1 MKLNEQKIGFLGAG
15 KMASAII
22 RGLLKSGIPKENIFA
37 GEKYEPSAEIARK
50 DFGIFVTA
58 DNADVVNR
66 ADILIIAVKPKDIA
80 AALSTA
86 GSLGKKL
93 FISIAAG
100 VTTASLEEMV
110 GKEARVVRVMPNIC
124 ATVLESATGICPGKN
139 ATKEDVDLA
148 KAVFSTVGVAMEVP
162 EDLLDAVTG
171 LSGSGPAYIFP
182 IIEAMADGGVYEGLD
197 RKTAMILAAQTVIGA
212 ARMVIETGDHPAEL
226 KDMVCSPAGTTIVGI
241 QTLEEYKIRAAF
253 MNAVINGAEK
263 SKEIGKKK

>member
-22 RGLLKSGIPKENIFA
+22 RGLLKSGISKENICA
-37 GEKYEPSAEIARK
+37 GEKYEPSAEVARK

-58 DNADVVNR
+58 DNAEIVKRSDV
-66 ADILIIAVKPKDIA
+66 LIIAVKPKDIA
-80 AALSTA
+80 EALSTA
-86 GSLGKKL
+86 GPTGQKL

-100 VTTASLEEMV
+100 VTTASLEEMI
-110 GKEARVVRVMPNIC
+110 GKDARVVRVMPNIC

-139 ATKEDVDLA
+139 ASKEDVALA
-148 KAVFSTVGVAMEVP
+148 KEIFSTVGVAMEIS

-182 IIEAMADGGVYEGLD
+182 VIEAMADGAVYAGLD

-212 ARMVIETGDHPAEL
+212 AKMVIETGDHPAVL

-241 QTLEEYKIRAAF
+241 QTLEEYSVRAAF
-253 MNAVINGAEK
+253 MNAVIDGAEK